1 MRVLFCLLLII
12 CCTSCTYF
20 SSDKNKGQQSLDTII
35 NFNKVDVFPSFA
47 ECKDKIDEAKTSCFR
62 ETIHRKI
69 ADNLSQHHLEIKKE
83 IDAIVTVELEIST
96 EGKFILKKI
105 NSSENI
111 REQLP
116 KLDSLLEVSVNTLP
130 KIFPAIKR
138 GIPVATQYS
147 LPIRIQLKE

>member
-1 MRVLFCLLLII
+1 MRVVFSLLLII
-12 CCTSCTYF
+12 CCTSCSYF
-20 SSDKNKGQQSLDTII
+20 SSDKNSTQQSLDTII
-35 NFNKVDVFPSFA
+35 NFNKVDVFPSFV

-62 ETIHRKI
+62 ETIHKKI
-69 ADNLSQHHLEIKKE
+69 AANLAQHHLEIKKP
-83 IDAIVTVELEIST
+83 IDEVINVELEIST

-116 KLDSLLEVSVNTLP
+116 KLDSLLQASVNSLP

-138 GIPVATQYS
+138 GIPVASQYS